1 MMCITKGMYKRYH
14 NLQVLKVS
22 TEHDPLKDLK
32 LGSYLGNSELKKDRE
47 NTNLMAT
54 VIA

>member
-22 TEHDPLKDLK
+22 TGYDPLKDLK

-47 NTNLMAT
+47 NTNLMAA